1 MAKISLRS
9 YTREIEN
16 MIERGQTAEAI
27 GHCKHILKTFPKHL
41 ETYRL
46 LGKAFLE
53 SQRYTEAADVLERV
67 LAAIPDD
74 YIAHLGMSIIR
85 EDEGNL
91 DAAIWHMER
100 VFEVQPANTAFQTE
114 LRRLYGRRD
123 GIEPPKI
130 RLTRGALVRM
140 YAKGDLFP
148 QATAEIR
155 AALAEDP
162 KRVDLEAI
170 LASVYY
176 QAGRKVEA
184 TEICSRLVAKAPFN
198 YEANRILADILPAT
212 SRAEDARIYQSRL
225 QAMDPYAAYISS
237 DSPLSADV
245 SDDAVLIERIDWL
258 PPTETENQPAW
269 AQSIG
274 LAWDETPPQTEPD
287 WMNVAKESD
296 ATPLASSHFQP
307 TEHPQT
313 VNQPENQ
320 LPDFLSGAGWT
331 TSSEDLTAV
340 PDTQIYADEQT
351 PSESP
356 SGDELA
362 EADIPDWLA
371 AMAPPTVQETTIEDS
386 SRSEWLANILPPQES
401 DSPVIEPDQ
410 TVTGS
415 DTDWLAG
422 LGAVNVPEDA
432 QKLTDDSTPEWLSAL
447 GADTSAETAQPA
459 EAATPDWLA
468 ALGAE
473 TPAEAKPVQPSEEST
488 PEWLAALGSETAAEA
503 EPAQPAE
510 EATPDWL
517 AALGAETLAEAKPV
531 QPSEE
536 ATPEWLAAL
545 GAETPAEAEPV
556 QASDEATPE
565 WLAALGAETP
575 AETEPAQASEE
586 TTPDWLAALGA
597 ETPSETEPVQASDE
611 ATPEWLA
618 ALGAETP
625 AETEPVQPSEEATP
639 EWLAALGAE
648 TPAEAEPVQAS
659 DEATPEW
666 LAALGAETPAEAEP
680 VQPSEE
686 ATPEWLAALGAETSA
701 EAEPAQAVDE
711 ATPEW
716 LSELITEEPQTSI
729 TPLKEIESEI
739 IGPQAIESM
748 FDSDLPAPIEPMPEP
763 TLEST
768 LPPSN
773 TDIDSALAWLE
784 SLAVKQGADEDFLLV
799 PADQRTTEAP
809 EWLSPE
815 PKADSLPSTNELT
828 EAVSQSVD
836 IIPSEEM
843 AAEIIRTENEQKEAL
858 PEWLSGLENTGE
870 ESILAVET
878 SVPGWAATADTEQPV
893 QAQTELELPISL
905 KEALP
910 ETEPAEPVVE
920 ITQPTAINT
929 QPTAHFESTQPEV
942 DMDAALAWLEG
953 LAVKQG
959 ADSDF
964 LFTTEDERGALPP
977 DWVNEQV
984 EESIAE
990 IPETSFVEE
999 SNLADQVE
1007 GSAVISEANIEAIIP
1022 EVTDKDAT
1030 REIYA
1035 EPSIHVI
1042 DIEAALPETEEE
1054 ALARTADIEEIVP
1067 EIMPAQ
1073 ENEMI
1078 DLVLDEIQP
1087 VEASTTPAT
1096 EADIDSALAWLE
1108 GLAAKQGADSD
1119 FLFVAEGD
1127 RTEKPPEWVED
1138 EIATASMVEELPKVD
1153 QTTAELPAATQP
1165 SDLAEAMQDTS
1176 APSLEPSI
1184 LGDEVTGVIESIL
1197 TQEMPTE
1204 QQLDVPELEEAVEV
1218 LADQQPA
1225 PEIPVAEIRM
1235 PDWLQSPQEPA
1246 QPEVEAES
1254 VEAWLSTLT
1263 DETPEPASKNVE
1275 AVEWKLEEEPAPAQP
1290 AEPIP
1295 QLSELEITDNPDAA
1309 LETAEKAMYAGQI
1322 EQGLEIYN
1330 ALIEQNSHLEETIHG
1345 LREALYRHPIDISIW
1360 QSLGDAYAHNN
1371 SLQEALDAYTKAEE
1385 LLR

>member
-517 AALGAETLAEAKPV
+517 AALGAETLAEAK
-531 QPSEE
+531 
-536 ATPEWLAAL
+536 
-545 GAETPAEAEPV
+545 
-556 QASDEATPE
+556 
-565 WLAALGAETP
+565 
-575 AETEPAQASEE
+575 
-586 TTPDWLAALGA
+586 
-597 ETPSETEPVQASDE
+597 
-611 ATPEWLA
+611 
-618 ALGAETP
+618 
-625 AETEPVQPSEEATP
+625 PVQPSEEATP

>member
-517 AALGAETLAEAKPV
+517 AALGAETPAEAK
-531 QPSEE
+531 
-536 ATPEWLAAL
+536 
-545 GAETPAEAEPV
+545 
-556 QASDEATPE
+556 
-565 WLAALGAETP
+565 
-575 AETEPAQASEE
+575 
-586 TTPDWLAALGA
+586 
-597 ETPSETEPVQASDE
+597 
-611 ATPEWLA
+611 
-618 ALGAETP
+618 
-625 AETEPVQPSEEATP
+625 PVQPSEEATP